1 MKTTPTS
8 VLFAAVT
15 ALLAVYSPL
24 SRAGTVMLDPGH
36 GGPDA
41 GVTVEQAKESEI
53 MLSFAKVLDAEL
65 KRKGYV
71 TYLTRQDDR
80 LVPSKGRQMMIGD
93 VKPIVFL
100 GLHLSSSKDPGQ
112 RGIRIFRNPKTE
124 DGKLLYEDRELP
136 DRLAKALSAMEPK
149 QTVTTHRLGKAYLDS
164 PKALILELGYLS
176 NSEDRKLILDPEYQ
190 KKLAVVLA
198 DAINEL
204 H

>member
-1 MKTTPTS
+1 MKTNPTS

-71 TYLTRQDDR
+71 TYLTSSRGATSR
-80 LVPSKGRQMMIGD
+80 ASPARTTGSFRRKGGR
-93 VKPIVFL
+93 
-100 GLHLSSSKDPGQ
+100 
-112 RGIRIFRNPKTE
+112 
-124 DGKLLYEDRELP
+124 
-136 DRLAKALSAMEPK
+136 
-149 QTVTTHRLGKAYLDS
+149 
-164 PKALILELGYLS
+164 
-176 NSEDRKLILDPEYQ
+176 
-190 KKLAVVLA
+190 
-198 DAINEL
+198 
-204 H
+204 